1 MKVFKR
7 LKTEFDLLTVPPLE
21 KVIHSTIFVLVASV
35 IISTIITLESTGV
48 SYLIDKIL

>member
-7 LKTEFDLLTVPPLE
+7 LKTEFDLLTVPPRE
-21 KVIHSTIFVLVASV
+21 KVINSTAFVLVASA

-48 SYLIDKIL
+48 SWIIDKIL